1 MVPVDQAALVALA
14 AAVRVRVV
22 HQTRL
27 VNRAPIRLGAV
38 VHPAAADHLAAV
50 VHPVEA
56 DQADRADREVPVLA
70 RSVDHARIY
79 PARHPAADQD
89 SARIYPVL
97 RQAAVQAIDAMTN
110 AMIDVM
116 IDATRSQHQVPARLA
131 LDRAAHPPQRNRTI
145 NPPAAA

>member
-97 RQAAVQAIDAMTN
+97 RQAAAQAIGAMT
-110 AMIDVM
+110 DVM
-116 IDATRSQHQVPARLA
+116 TDATRSQHQVPARLA